1 MYVENIISN
10 PMFSAVVSLLVGILL
25 WYGLTDESASVKKSV
40 VSVFMDSVFYFVVAL
55 FGINAVLNISEII
68 QVPYRILLFS
78 SNVVWIASLGVLIYG
93 SYLYGDR
100 LWENKEKAKSA
111 AKLLTTIGLANHAY
125 MYYRYASVTTLLLIV
140 LFVSLLAL
148 LTFTNLTQKVPP
160 VWIVLG
166 FGALHLL
173 IMGTRSVIYFNFVF
187 TPLAILSLFIVFS
200 GLLLGYKRG
209 ILPSRQN

>member
-1 MYVENIISN
+1 MENIVSN
-10 PMFSAVVSLLVGILL
+10 PMFSAIVSLFVGIVI
-25 WYGLTDESASVKKSV
+25 WYGLTDEPACVKKSV
-40 VSVFMDSVFYFVVAL
+40 VSVFMDTVFYFVAAL
-55 FGINAVLNISEII
+55 FGINAVLNISEVI

-93 SYLYGDR
+93 SYLYGSK
-100 LWENKEKAKSA
+100 LWKAKEKSKSA
-111 AKLLTTIGLANHAY
+111 AKLLTAVGLANHSY

-148 LTFTNLTQKVPP
+148 LTFTNLTQKVSP
-160 VWIVLG
+160 IAIASG

-187 TPLAILSLFIVFS
+187 TPLAILSLFLVFS

-209 ILPSRQN
+209 ILPSKQN

>member
-1 MYVENIISN
+1 VETILSN
-10 PMFSAVVSLLVGILL
+10 PMFNAIVSLLVGIVL

-40 VSVFMDSVFYFVVAL
+40 VSVFMDAVFYFAVAL

-78 SNVVWIASLGVLIYG
+78 SNVVWIASLGLLVYG
-93 SYLYGDR
+93 SYLYGEK
-100 LWENKEKAKSA
+100 LWKNKEKAKSA
-111 AKLLTTIGLANHAY
+111 AKLVTTVGLANHAY
-125 MYYRYASVTTLLLIV
+125 MYYRYASMSVLLLIV

-166 FGALHLL
+166 VGALHLL

-187 TPLAILSLFIVFS
+187 TPLAILSLFLVFG
-200 GLLLGYKRG
+200 GLLLGYKKG
-209 ILPSRQN
+209 VLPSKQN